1 MKRLILTL
9 SILGFIATDNANA
22 QVVLQ
27 GGGDMLTFSRRDESP
42 EVTTGSQYINDRFL
56 SARVNEG
63 TDLFRIRFNPYL
75 GIMEYDK
82 DGEIYHLTKES
93 NTVVEFVGTNPTT
106 YKLYQHTVSGIEQS
120 DYMKVVFEGEKV
132 SFQTLEKIIL
142 KPGKTA
148 SNSYETS
155 SQPEY
160 KRESDVR
167 FMTINGKTEEISTR
181 TNRFI
186 KMFEDKDFQKKLK
199 DYLKDNRID
208 LDEDADLM
216 KLGKHLDEV
225 L

>member
-9 SILGFIATDNANA
+9 SILGFIATENVNA

-27 GGGDMLTFSRRDESP
+27 GGGDMLTFSRRDR
-42 EVTTGSQYINDRFL
+42 VTEATIGDQYINKRFM
-56 SARVNEG
+56 SAKVNEG
-63 TDLFRIRFNPYL
+63 TDLFKIRFNPYL

-106 YKLYQHTVSGIEQS
+106 YKLYEYTDNDIDQS

-160 KRESDVR
+160 KRENDVR
-167 FMTINGKTEEISTR
+167 FITINGKTQEFSTR

-186 KMFEDKDFQKKLK
+186 KMFEDKDFQKNIK

-208 LDEDADLM
+208 LDKDADLI
-216 KLGKHLDEV
+216 KLGKHLEEV